1 MVDTADPGSGSFLLP
16 DLDDDDGGAPAPK
29 RSRPG
34 KKKGNNYEFYTVAP
48 GGGRAAGLYA
58 SADWIY
64 RCSDR
69 SGNDIY
75 TKAKGKTHA
84 TKGHDDR
91 DSAVAFLRNLVTEY
105 RQLRRDNP
113 DSDDPL
119 FGRK

>member
-1 MVDTADPGSGSFLLP
+1 MVDTADPGSGSFMLP
-16 DLDDDDGGAPAPK
+16 DLDDDGGGAPAPK

-34 KKKGNNYEFYTVAP
+34 KKKGNNFDFYTVAP
-48 GGGRAAGLYA
+48 GGGRKAGLYA

-64 RCSDR
+64 RRSDR

-75 TKAKGKTHA
+75 TKAKGQTHA

-91 DSAVAFLRNLVTEY
+91 ASAVAFLRNLVREY

-113 DSDDPL
+113 GSDDPL